1 MVIYL
6 SSCLCLLFLLFVI
19 KLLNKIWWTPI
30 RIQSQ
35 MRSQGI
41 KGPSYKFFHGNNKE
55 ITNMKNEMI
64 MSSSPM
70 QLSHQIFP
78 ITEPHIYSWIKL
90 YGTNFLMWHGSQAE
104 LVVAEPKLI
113 KEVMNDNR
121 SFPKREP
128 REYLKLLGNGLVTT
142 RGEKWHKKR
151 KLAVNAFHAENLK
164 VPKSLPVHFS
174 CHIYIRCRRLIIN
187 MYICVYIYIYN
198 LLE

>member
-1 MVIYL
+1 
-6 SSCLCLLFLLFVI
+6 
-19 KLLNKIWWTPI
+19 
-30 RIQSQ
+30 
-35 MRSQGI
+35 MRSQDI
-41 KGPSYKFFHGNNKE
+41 KGPSYKFFQGNNKE
-55 ITNMKNEMI
+55 IMNMKNEMI

-70 QLSHQIFP
+70 QLSHQIFL

-113 KEVMNDNR
+113 KEIMNNNR

-142 RGEKWHKKR
+142 RGEKWLKKR

-174 CHIYIRCRRLIIN
+174 CHIYK
-187 MYICVYIYIYN
+187 MPPAYYIYVYIYVCMSIYIY
-198 LLE
+198 LFIIFWCRI